1 MPRAKTVVPG
11 KARRKK
17 TLNASK
23 GAYMGRRKLI
33 RTAQENVLRALQYAY
48 RDRKQRKRQMRRLW
62 ILRINAASRQCGI
75 SYNRLIEG
83 LRKASMD
90 IDRKL
95 LSDLAVHDMAA
106 FAELAEVARKHVH
119 PAAGVA
125 PQASIHQESADES

>member
-1 MPRAKTVVPG
+1 MPRAKTVVPS

-83 LRKASMD
+83 LRKASME
-90 IDRKL
+90 IDRKT

-106 FAELAEVARKHVH
+106 FAGLAEVAKRHVH
-119 PAAGVA
+119 SGAAA
-125 PQASIHQESADES
+125 SPQVPVMQDVIDES